1 MKIFDRAINLK
12 RSDSVHISKQ
22 SITKGTAAA
31 AAAAAA
37 DADAGS
43 LAWSAVA
50 VAVTSYYVQ

>member
-1 MKIFDRAINLK
+1 MIFDRAINLK

-31 AAAAAA
+31 AAAA